1 MKVKVNVTKTIEID
15 VNEKVFNDL
24 YKIHKADRN
33 GTGTEKQYKEAM
45 EKISEITEMPILPL
59 GKEEPNIEYIFA
71 VYAEDDI
78 PILEI

>member
-1 MKVKVNVTKTIEID
+1 MKVKVNVAKTVEIE

-24 YKIHKADRN
+24 YEIHKADRN
-33 GTGTEKQYKEAM
+33 GVGTEEQYKEAM
-45 EKISEITEMPILPL
+45 EKISEITGMPILPL
-59 GKEEPNIEYIFA
+59 GKEETNVEYIFA